1 VQLLAM
7 RSVSATE
14 AAVIFTLEPLWGA
27 AFAWFL
33 LGERWGLRG
42 WIGAAFILG
51 GSLVMQV
58 WGAPEEVIKSSKTQ
72 IASVEASELGR
83 REVINPS
90 VDDFS
95 TETNR
100 LEKPTNGN
108 VHLK

>member
-1 VQLLAM
+1 MLHSSWVSESTFVSKCGKSVLWVQSCGAHVCLFSFHLTTACLA
-7 RSVSATE
+7 
-14 AAVIFTLEPLWGA
+14 
-27 AFAWFL
+27 
-33 LGERWGLRG
+33 
-42 WIGAAFILG
+42 G

-83 REVINPS
+83 KEVINPL

-108 VHLK
+108 VQLK

>member
-1 VQLLAM
+1 MLHSSWVSESTFVSKCGKSVLWVQSCGAHLCLFSFHLTTACLA
-7 RSVSATE
+7 
-14 AAVIFTLEPLWGA
+14 
-27 AFAWFL
+27 
-33 LGERWGLRG
+33 
-42 WIGAAFILG
+42 G

-83 REVINPS
+83 KEVINPL

-108 VHLK
+108 VQLK

>member
-1 VQLLAM
+1 
-7 RSVSATE
+7 
-14 AAVIFTLEPLWGA
+14 
-27 AFAWFL
+27 
-33 LGERWGLRG
+33 
-42 WIGAAFILG
+42 
-51 GSLVMQV
+51 MQV

>member
-1 VQLLAM
+1 VLHSSWV
-7 RSVSATE
+7 SVSTF
-14 AAVIFTLEPLWGA
+14 VSKCGKSVLWVQSCGA
-27 AFAWFL
+27 HVCLFSSHLTTVCLA
-33 LGERWGLRG
+33 
-42 WIGAAFILG
+42 G

-72 IASVEASELGR
+72 IASVEVSELGR
-83 REVINPS
+83 KEVINPL

-108 VHLK
+108 VH

>member
-1 VQLLAM
+1 MLHLSWVSESTFVSKCGKPVLWVQSCGAHVCLFHLTTACLA
-7 RSVSATE
+7 
-14 AAVIFTLEPLWGA
+14 
-27 AFAWFL
+27 
-33 LGERWGLRG
+33 
-42 WIGAAFILG
+42 G

-83 REVINPS
+83 KEVINPL

-108 VHLK
+108 VQLK